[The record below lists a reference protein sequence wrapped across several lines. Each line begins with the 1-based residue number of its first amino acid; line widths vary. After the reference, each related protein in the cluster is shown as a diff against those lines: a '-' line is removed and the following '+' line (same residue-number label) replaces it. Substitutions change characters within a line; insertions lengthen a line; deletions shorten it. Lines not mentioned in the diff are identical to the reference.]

1 MEFPA
6 SSKLAPKSLRPVF
19 HFTPETNWMNDPNG
33 LIYYKGKYHLF
44 FQHNPEGNQWG
55 NMSWGH
61 ATSTD
66 LINWNHLP
74 VAIPYSAT
82 HGIFSGSAVVDYF
95 NTSGFGS
102 LENPAMVAIYTDHNH
117 DGTHQAQSLAYSVDE
132 GLTWTKYSNNP
143 VLDLSMKDFRD
154 PKVSWNTTNEAWVMS
169 VVKPQEFTVCF
180 YQSHD
185 LKTWTLLSEFSNI
198 NGTDGV
204 WECPDLF
211 PLAVDGDPTKIKW
224 VLFISVNPGGI
235 TGGSGTHYFIGDWDG
250 KEFTADDRATRWL
263 DYGRDNYAGVT
274 WSDAPNNRRVYLGW
288 MNNWEYAKE
297 IPSNPYRGSMTTP
310 RELSL
315 ITIDN
320 KVTLIQKPINEIS
333 STPGALQK
341 FTFTPNGTKSG
352 IRLSDTENRSI
363 ELGYDSSAKS
373 IYLDRTAMCS
383 DGLVGD
389 IQIAPFD
396 CKNESFEIQV
406 VLDNGSIEIFV
417 AGGQISISALLAGS
431 PAQLK
436 ATAF

>member
-1 MEFPA
+1 
-6 SSKLAPKSLRPVF
+6 
-19 HFTPETNWMNDPNG
+19 MNDPNG
-33 LIYYKGKYHLF
+33 LIFYKGNYHLF
-44 FQHNPEGNQWG
+44 FQHNPEGDQWG

-66 LINWNHLP
+66 LINWQHHP

-102 LENPAMVAIYTDHNH
+102 LANPAIVAIYTDHNH

-132 GLTWTKYSNNP
+132 GLTWTKYENNP

-154 PKVSWNTTNEAWVMS
+154 PKVSWNTTNEAWIMS

-185 LKTWTLLSEFSNI
+185 LKDWMVLSEFSNI

-211 PLAVDGDPTKIKW
+211 PLPVDGDSTKIKW
-224 VLFISVNPGGI
+224 VLFISVNPGGL

-250 KEFTADDRATRWL
+250 TKFTADDRTTRWL

-274 WSDAPNNRRVYLGW
+274 WNDAPNNRRVYLGW
-288 MNNWEYAKE
+288 MNNWEYAKD
-297 IPSNPYRGSMTTP
+297 ISANPYRGTMTAP

-315 ITIDN
+315 ATIDN
-320 KVTLIQKPINEIS
+320 KITLIQTPIKEIS
-333 STPGALQK
+333 SVAGAVQK
-341 FTFTPNGTKSG
+341 FTITPSASKSG
-352 IRLSDTENRSI
+352 IRLSDGENRQI
-363 ELGYDSSAKS
+363 EIGYDSTAKI
-373 IYLDRTAMCS
+373 IYLDRTQMCN
-383 DGLVGD
+383 DGLAGN
-389 IQIAPFD
+389 IQSAPFNTTD
-396 CKNESFEIQV
+396 KSFEIDV
-406 VLDNGSIEIFV
+406 ILDHGSIEIFT
-417 AGGQISISALLAGS
+417 AGGSISITALLAGS
-431 PAQLK
+431 PIDLQVR
-436 ATAF
+436 AF

>member
-6 SSKLAPKSLRPVF
+6 SEITTPKSLRPAF
-19 HFTPETNWMNDPNG
+19 RFTPETNWMNDPNG

-44 FQHNPEGNQWG
+44 FQYNPEGDQWG

-61 ATSTD
+61 ATSED
-66 LINWNHLP
+66 LIHWQHLP

-102 LENPAMVAIYTDHNH
+102 LGNPAMVAIYTDHNH
-117 DGTHQAQSLAYSVDE
+117 DGSHQAQSLAYSVDE
-132 GLTWTKYSNNP
+132 GLTWTKYKNNP

-154 PKVSWNTTNEAWVMS
+154 PKVTWNTTNEAWVMS

-180 YQSHD
+180 YQSDD
-185 LKTWTLLSEFSNI
+185 LKNWILLSEFTNI

-224 VLFISVNPGGI
+224 VLFISVNPGGL

-250 KEFTADDRATRWL
+250 KEFKADDRTTRWL

-274 WSDAPNNRRVYLGW
+274 WGDAPNGRRVYLGW

-297 IPSNPYRGSMTTP
+297 ISANPYRGSMTTP
-310 RELSL
+310 RDLSL
-315 ITIDN
+315 ITVNNEI
-320 KVTLIQKPINEIS
+320 KLIQKPIKEIS
-333 STPGALQK
+333 VIPGALQK
-341 FTFTPNGTKSG
+341 FTINPANIKSG
-352 IRLSDTENRSI
+352 IRFTDTDNRAVDI
-363 ELGYDSSAKS
+363 GYDPIAKV
-373 IYLDRTAMCS
+373 IYLDRTQMCS
-383 DGLVGD
+383 DGIAGG
-389 IQIAPFD
+389 IQTAPFD
-396 CKNESFEIQV
+396 CKNKSFEIEV
-406 VLDNGSIEIFV
+406 VLDNGSIEVFA
-417 AGGQISISALLAGS
+417 AGGAISISALLAGS
-431 PAQLK
+431 PAHL
-436 ATAF
+436 AAMPF

>member
-6 SSKLAPKSLRPVF
+6 SEKLAPKSLRPVF
-19 HFTPETNWMNDPNG
+19 RFTPETNWMNDPNG

-44 FQHNPEGNQWG
+44 FQYNPEGDQWG

-61 ATSTD
+61 ATSED
-66 LINWNHLP
+66 LIHWQHLP

-102 LENPAMVAIYTDHNH
+102 LENPAMVAIYTEHNH

-132 GLTWTKYSNNP
+132 GLTWTKYEKNP

-154 PKVSWNTTNEAWVMS
+154 PKVVWNTTNEAWVMS

-185 LKTWTLLSEFSNI
+185 LKTWTLLSEFTNI

-224 VLFISVNPGGI
+224 VLFISVNPGGL

-250 KEFTADDRATRWL
+250 KEFTTDDRTTRWL

-274 WSDAPNNRRVYLGW
+274 WSDAPNGRRLYLGW

-297 IPSNPYRGSMTTP
+297 ISANPYRGSMTTP
-310 RELSL
+310 RDLSL
-315 ITIDN
+315 VMIDN
-320 KVTLIQKPINEIS
+320 KLTLIQKPVKEIS
-333 STPGALQK
+333 AIPGALQK
-341 FTFTPNGTKSG
+341 FTINPTDTKSG
-352 IRLSDTENRSI
+352 IRFTDRDNRAVEI
-363 ELGYDSSAKS
+363 GYDPIAKI
-373 IYLDRTAMCS
+373 IYLDRSQMCG

-389 IQIAPFD
+389 IQSAPFD
-396 CKNESFEIQV
+396 CNNQEFEIEV

-417 AGGQISISALLAGS
+417 SDGAISISALLAGT
-431 PAQLK
+431 PAYLK

>member
-1 MEFPA
+1 MEFPV
-6 SSKLAPKSLRPVF
+6 SEKLTAKSLRPVF
-19 HFTPETNWMNDPNG
+19 RFTPETNWMNDPNG

-44 FQHNPEGNQWG
+44 FQYNPEGDQWG

-61 ATSTD
+61 ATSED
-66 LINWNHLP
+66 LINWQHLP

-95 NTSGFGS
+95 NTSGLGS

-117 DGTHQAQSLAYSVDE
+117 DGSHQAQSLAYSVDE
-132 GLTWTKYSNNP
+132 GLTWSKYEGNP
-143 VLDLSMKDFRD
+143 VLDLAMKDFRD

-180 YQSHD
+180 YQSDD
-185 LKTWTLLSEFSNI
+185 LKNWMLLSEFSNI

-211 PLAVDGDPTKIKW
+211 PLAVDGDPRKIKW
-224 VLFISVNPGGI
+224 VLFISVNPGGL
-235 TGGSGTHYFIGDWDG
+235 TGGSGTHYFIGDWNG
-250 KEFTADDRATRWL
+250 KEFTADDRTTRWL

-274 WSDAPNNRRVYLGW
+274 WNDAPNNRRLYIGW

-297 IPSNPYRGSMTTP
+297 IPANPYRGSMTTP
-310 RELSL
+310 RDLSL

-320 KVTLIQKPINEIS
+320 KVTLIQKPIKEIS
-333 STPGALQK
+333 STSGALQK
-341 FTFTPNGTKSG
+341 FTINPTETKSG
-352 IRLSDTENRSI
+352 IRFTAADKRVI
-363 ELGYDSSAKS
+363 EIGYDSRTKV
-373 IYLDRTAMCS
+373 IYLDRTQMCS

-389 IQIAPFD
+389 IQSAPFD
-396 CKNESFEIQV
+396 SKNKPFEIEV
-406 VLDNGSIEIFV
+406 LLDNGSIEVFV
-417 AGGQISISALLAGS
+417 AGGLISISALLAGS
-431 PAQLK
+431 PIQLT

>member
-1 MEFPA
+1 MEFPGSNSTA
-6 SSKLAPKSLRPVF
+6 TKSLRPLF
-19 HFTPETNWMNDPNG
+19 HFAPERNWMNDPNG
-33 LIYYKGKYHLF
+33 LIFYKGNYHLF
-44 FQHNPEGNQWG
+44 FQYNPEGDQWG

-66 LINWNHLP
+66 LINWQHHP

-102 LENPAMVAIYTDHNH
+102 LANPAMVAIFTDHNH

-132 GLTWTKYSNNP
+132 GLTWTKYENNP

-185 LKTWTLLSEFSNI
+185 LKNWTLLSEFSNI

-211 PLAVDGDPTKIKW
+211 PLSVDGDATKIKW
-224 VLFISVNPGGI
+224 VLFISVNPGGL
-235 TGGSGTHYFIGDWDG
+235 TGGSGTHYLIGDWDG
-250 KEFTADDRATRWL
+250 KKFTADDCTTRWL

-274 WSDAPNNRRVYLGW
+274 WNDAPNNRRVYLGW
-288 MNNWEYAKE
+288 MNNWDYAKD
-297 IPSNPYRGSMTTP
+297 ISANPYRGSMTTP
-310 RELSL
+310 RDLSL

-320 KVTLIQKPINEIS
+320 KVTLIQKPIKETS
-333 STPGALQK
+333 SIPGALQK
-341 FTFTPNGTKSG
+341 FTITPSNSKSG
-352 IRLSDTENRSI
+352 VRFTDSNNRAVEI
-363 ELGYDSSAKS
+363 GYDSTAKV
-373 IYLDRTAMCS
+373 IYLDRTQMCS
-383 DGLVGD
+383 NGLSGD
-389 IQIAPFD
+389 IQSAPFD
-396 CKNESFEIQV
+396 CKNKAFDIEV
-406 VLDNGSIEIFV
+406 VLDNGSIEIFA
-417 AGGQISISALLAGS
+417 AGGSISITALLAGS
-431 PAQLK
+431 PIALQA
-436 ATAF
+436 ATF